1 MNTVKQT
8 PQSIEFIDTTPLSIR
23 VIFVLLALIPLPVP
37 YELLIKPSWQGQI
50 TFALSFALVI
60 SIGAVVISLGFF
72 WAALSG
78 WGEQHFRFDASKRQ
92 LTYKFKKAFTLG
104 FKREFYSFD
113 QIESLEIKMW
123 ETSEGADFYDIV
135 VKIAGRPEMRFGNYP
150 SRSDAERYLTILQTM
165 VANRG

>member
-8 PQSIEFIDTTPLSIR
+8 PQSIEFINTTPLSVR

-37 YELLIKPSWQGQI
+37 YELLIKPSWQGEI
-50 TFALSFALVI
+50 TFGLIFALAI

-72 WAALSG
+72 LAALFG

-92 LTYKFKKAFTLG
+92 LTYKFKKAFTPG

-113 QIESLEIKMW
+113 QIEALEIKIW
-123 ETSEGADFYDIV
+123 ETSEGAHLYDIAI
-135 VKIAGRPEMRFGNYP
+135 KIAGKPEMRFGNFP
-150 SRSDAERYLTILQTM
+150 SRSDAERYLAVLQNLL
-165 VANRG
+165 AKRK